1 MEDNMKQMIGGRLAA
16 EALIDRGVEYLFTL
30 SGGHITPI
38 YQFLEGSPVTLFD
51 TRHEQAA
58 VFMAEAWARMTRKP
72 AVALVTAGP
81 GFTNALSGIA
91 NARLSNAP
99 VILISG
105 CVGLE
110 SVEKLDLQDM
120 KQLPVIEPMVKKA
133 WVCHLAERIPEF
145 IDLAFRTAAAGRP
158 GPVYLELPCDVLN
171 AAVDPAKVKQ
181 LRSRVDSRPADLEGA
196 KEILAMIGAANAP
209 VIIAGSGVW
218 YADAGE
224 PLRVFAERTG
234 IPVFTGNSGRGTLS
248 DTHPLCF
255 ASSLAIRPGAAFFA
269 LASADLVLFLGSRL
283 SLFYIFG
290 DIFRKEAKLI
300 QADIEAEEIGR
311 NRSVDLGVVGDVRA
325 LLAELNRL
333 VESGRSGEGLRGR
346 FQGWVETLRK
356 ADVDGKT
363 STQPLWTS
371 EAVPIHPLRLAR
383 EIDAFMGR
391 EEDIVVAD
399 GGDTQIWMGMTRTVR
414 RGGHYFDSGLYGCLA
429 VGIPFA
435 NAAKLRHPESRVLLV
450 IGDGSVG
457 FNFMEFHTA
466 IRRGLPIVVVV
477 ANDQSWG
484 MIAHSQTIRLGH
496 CIPDGTCLGPVDYHR
511 MVEALGGFGMMVERP
526 EEIRPA
532 LEAAFASGK
541 TACINVMVDPTV
553 ISPGSVALANLGGYR
568 AG

>member
-1 MEDNMKQMIGGRLAA
+1 MDQVIGGKLVA
-16 EALIDRGVEYLFTL
+16 EALIERGVEYLFSL

-38 YQFLEGSPVTLFD
+38 YQYLEGSPVTIFD

-99 VILISG
+99 VILIAG

-120 KQLPVIEPMVKKA
+120 NQLPVIAPMVKKA
-133 WVCHLAERIPEF
+133 WVCPLAERIPEF
-145 IDLAFRTAAAGRP
+145 IDLAFRTAAVGRP
-158 GPVYLELPCDVLN
+158 GPVYLEFPCDVLN
-171 AAVDPAKVKQ
+171 APVHPEKVRR
-181 LRSRVDSRPADLEGA
+181 LCSLVDSRPTDLEGA
-196 KEILAMIGAANAP
+196 RKVLEMLREANSP

-218 YADAGE
+218 YAYAGKA
-224 PLRVFAERTG
+224 LREFAERTG
-234 IPVFTGNSGRGTLS
+234 VPVFTGSSGRGTLS

-255 ASSLAIRPGAAFFA
+255 QSSLAIRPGASLAA
-269 LASADLVLFLGSRL
+269 LTSADLILFLGSRL
-283 SLFYIFG
+283 SLFYLFG
-290 DIFRKEAKLI
+290 DIFRKDAKFI

-311 NRSVDLGVVGDVRA
+311 NRSVDLGIVGDVRA
-325 LLAELNRL
+325 LLNELNRL
-333 VESGRSGEGLRGR
+333 IEEQQIGEALRTT
-346 FQGWVETLRK
+346 FQNWVETLRK
-356 ADVDGKT
+356 ADVDGKAP
-363 STQPLWTS
+363 TQPLWS
-371 EAVPIHPLRLAR
+371 SDKVPIHPLRLAR
-383 EIDAFMGR
+383 EIDAFMDR
-391 EEDIVVAD
+391 EKDIVVAD

-414 RGGHYFDSGLYGCLA
+414 TAGRYFDSGLYGCLA

-466 IRRGLPIVVVV
+466 IRKGLPIVVVI

-484 MIAHSQTIRLGH
+484 MIAHSQTLRMGH
-496 CIPDGTCLGPVDYHR
+496 CIADGTCLGR
-511 MVEALGGFGMMVERP
+511 VEYQRLVEDLGGFGIAVERP

-532 LEAAFASGK
+532 LQEAFASGK
-541 TACINVMVDPTV
+541 TACINVAVDPDV
-553 ISPGSVALANLGGYR
+553 ISPGSVALANLGAYR
-568 AG
+568 K